1 MSKLEIN
8 DVWGLLID
16 GGYFTDDELQ
26 LITNINGYTIETLND
41 CIYSRYGF
49 RSYEQM
55 TDGDDN
61 NE

>member
-41 CIYSRYGF
+41 CIYARYGF

-55 TDGDDN
+55 TDGDDD

>member
-26 LITNINGYTIETLND
+26 LITNINGYTIEALND
-41 CIYSRYGF
+41 CIYARYGF

-55 TDGDDN
+55 TDGDDD